1 MQNRFIHNKNF
12 LKKNDLGPIYGFQ
25 WRHYGEDYIGCD
37 NKYGGID
44 QLKNIITT
52 IQNKPLDRRM
62 ILLAWNPKDNSKM
75 ALPPCHCI
83 AHFDVSAKINGKREL
98 SCHLFQRS
106 ADMGLGVPFNIA
118 SYALLTHIIAHV
130 SSTDTELIVPGDFVH
145 TLSNIHIYKNHI
157 RPLTEQISRIPRK
170 FPTLEIRTKNRNID
184 RFSYKDFVL
193 KNYNPYPALE
203 MEMAL

>member
-1 MQNRFIHNKNF
+1 
-12 LKKNDLGPIYGFQ
+12 
-25 WRHYGEDYIGCD
+25 
-37 NKYGGID
+37 
-44 QLKNIITT
+44 
-52 IQNKPLDRRM
+52 M

-145 TLSNIHIYKNHI
+145 TLSKFISIKIIVDLLQKQTIKNSKKISNISN
-157 RPLTEQISRIPRK
+157 
-170 FPTLEIRTKNRNID
+170 
-184 RFSYKDFVL
+184 
-193 KNYNPYPALE
+193 
-203 MEMAL
+203 

>member
-1 MQNRFIHNKNF
+1 
-12 LKKNDLGPIYGFQ
+12 
-25 WRHYGEDYIGCD
+25 
-37 NKYGGID
+37 
-44 QLKNIITT
+44 
-52 IQNKPLDRRM
+52 M

-170 FPTLEIRTKNRNID
+170 FPTLEIRTKIEILID
-184 RFSYKDFVL
+184 FHIRFCIKKL
-193 KNYNPYPALE
+193 
-203 MEMAL
+203 